1 MSCIKVY
8 SNDAITLSVL
18 PVWMSSGCTKEDKLT
33 DFVMTFAKRKKLQ
46 RMSMNPGQRMLSI
59 HYKKW
64 LKILNAEFKKKL

>member
-1 MSCIKVY
+1 
-8 SNDAITLSVL
+8 
-18 PVWMSSGCTKEDKLT
+18 MSSGCTKEDKLT
-33 DFVMTFAKRKKLQ
+33 DFVMTFAKKEKIA